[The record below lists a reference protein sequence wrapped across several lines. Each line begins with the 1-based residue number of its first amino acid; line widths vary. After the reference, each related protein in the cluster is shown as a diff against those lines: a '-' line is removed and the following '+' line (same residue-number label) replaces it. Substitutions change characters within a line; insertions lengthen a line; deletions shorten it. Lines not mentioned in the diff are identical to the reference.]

1 MERTRDRRRK
11 KPRRKGAIEDPGD
24 VDRLE
29 KLLRELL
36 A

>member
-1 MERTRDRRRK
+1 MEHTGDRRKRRRRK
-11 KPRRKGAIEDPGD
+11 EAAGDPGD